1 VQIGR
6 KPFTKEESWTRLLR
20 CVGRFE
26 KVPAGQVLGGANLNS
41 VPRGARRRG
50 KQDAEPW
57 LIGRP
62 IASKKQSLA
71 ESPGRKEN
79 FTGQPGS
86 SWREK
91 KTNGH
96 PIHFTQVTTRP
107 CALGPRLTQS
117 GAAAGAE
124 PE

>member
-20 CVGRFE
+20 YVGRFE
-26 KVPAGQVLGGANLNS
+26 EVPADQVLGGANGNS

-57 LIGRP
+57 LMSSP

-79 FTGQPGS
+79 LTWPTRIVVVGS
-86 SWREK
+86 ENKCLVAHAS
-91 KTNGH
+91 
-96 PIHFTQVTTRP
+96 
-107 CALGPRLTQS
+107 C
-117 GAAAGAE
+117 E
-124 PE
+124 P